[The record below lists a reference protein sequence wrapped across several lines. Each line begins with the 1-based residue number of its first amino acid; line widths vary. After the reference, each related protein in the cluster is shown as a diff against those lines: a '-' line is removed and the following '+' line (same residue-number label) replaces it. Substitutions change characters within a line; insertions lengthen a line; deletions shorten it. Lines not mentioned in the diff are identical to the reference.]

1 MDLAI
6 SPLWWYGN
14 RVKLSV
20 THANRVHVGVKR
32 ATLMMKSRRINTR
45 LILCEGFFSLP
56 FFLITEL
63 KGTSGEKKRRVIG
76 FQGIFVTICEI

>member
-20 THANRVHVGVKR
+20 THANRIHVGVKR

-45 LILCEGFFSLP
+45 PILCEGIFS

-63 KGTSGEKKRRVIG
+63 KGTSGEKKRPVIG

>member
-1 MDLAI
+1 M
-6 SPLWWYGN
+6 
-14 RVKLSV
+14 KLSV
-20 THANRVHVGVKR
+20 THANRIHVGVKR
-32 ATLMMKSRRINTR
+32 ATLMMKSRINTR